1 MDTDVD
7 RALDFYL
14 TRNQAFS
21 QPPSIE
27 PHDHTTSARKVGS
40 PRARGPGVWWWRR
53 LRRRAARLTIPDD
66 DGAQRRH
73 VPPFARRKRRVGVIK
88 PGRARDFSGDEGRAV
103 CTRSTSPRFQ
113 VHHAGKRTS
122 RSSASL
128 VSGRFA
134 PRPIACQTF
143 AAAVGSLAHGPV
155 AHASVLLL
163 ILS

>member
-73 VPPFARRKRRVGVIK
+73 VPPFARTLLVTRGNAAWVSSSRGEREIFLEPRAGPCA
-88 PGRARDFSGDEGRAV
+88 PGPPAHV
-103 CTRSTSPRFQ
+103 
-113 VHHAGKRTS
+113 S
-122 RSSASL
+122 RSITLGNA
-128 VSGRFA
+128 
-134 PRPIACQTF
+134 RP
-143 AAAVGSLAHGPV
+143 GP
-155 AHASVLLL
+155 ARRW
-163 ILS
+163 